1 MNPFVENTIIVINGQ
16 QVDAKTASIPVF
28 DRGFLY
34 GDSLYEVARTYG
46 GKALFM
52 SEHLDRLFES
62 AKLARMQLSQSKE
75 EYRRQMEA
83 SIQAFRALPGQSQS
97 EAYCRI
103 IVTRG
108 AGKIGFGLNCVMTP
122 TQYVILT
129 QKLEPPSAE
138 QFQKGFKYR
147 VVERFRNH
155 PNATDPAMKS
165 GNYLNS
171 LLAFLEAGDGFDD
184 ALLCNADGH
193 LTEGTTFNIFYVKN
207 GIVVT
212 SPLDIGILDG
222 LTRRATLELAKKLK
236 IPVREVRF
244 PKERLYEADEVFM
257 TSTIKEVFP
266 VTKVDQHTIAKGK
279 PGPITEKLNQ
289 AFRKEVQT
297 WLA

>member
-1 MNPFVENTIIVINGQ
+1 M
-16 QVDAKTASIPVF
+16 A
-28 DRGFLY
+28 
-34 GDSLYEVARTYG
+34 
-46 GKALFM
+46 
-52 SEHLDRLFES
+52 EHLDRLFES
-62 AKLARMQLSQSKE
+62 ARLARMEISQSKKTFQE
-75 EYRRQMEA
+75 EMEK
-83 SIQAFRALPGQSQS
+83 SIAEFRALPGQQNS

-108 AGKIGFGLNCVMTP
+108 VGKIGFGLNCVMTP

-129 QKLEPPSAE
+129 QRLDPPGPE
-138 QFQKGFKYR
+138 QFQKGYRYR
-147 VVERFRNH
+147 VVERIRNH
-155 PNATDPAMKS
+155 PKATDPAMKS

-171 LLAFLEAGDGFDD
+171 LLAFLEAGPEFDD
-184 ALLCNADGH
+184 ALLCNGDGH

-222 LTRRATLELAKKLK
+222 LTRRATLDLAKKLG

-266 VTKVDQHTIAKGK
+266 VTQVDQKKIAKGK
-279 PGPITEKLNQ
+279 PGPITEKLHH
-289 AFRKEVQT
+289 AFKKEVQK